1 MSNVKP
7 IPEGFHSVSAAM
19 VIKDAAKAIDFYQ
32 KAFGAQE
39 VLRLSGPNDSVVH
52 AEIKIGDSIIMMG
65 ESQGEHKPRPSTIYL
80 YVEDTAAVFARAL
93 DAGAK
98 SLMEPAD
105 QFYGDRNG
113 GIEDPS
119 GNTWWIATH
128 VEDVSPE
135 EMDRRFKAYLAE
147 QSGGKK

>member
-1 MSNVKP
+1 MAVKP
-7 IPEGFHSVSAAM
+7 IPDGFHTITPYLV
-19 VIKDAAKAIDFYQ
+19 VQGAAKLIEFLEQ
-32 KAFGAQE
+32 AFDAK
-39 VLRLSGPNDSVVH
+39 VH
-52 AEIKIGDSIIMMG
+52 SRSERPDGTLMNAELKIGDSMIMMG

-80 YVEDTAAVFARAL
+80 YVEDTDAVFARAL

-147 QSGGKK
+147 QSGGKE